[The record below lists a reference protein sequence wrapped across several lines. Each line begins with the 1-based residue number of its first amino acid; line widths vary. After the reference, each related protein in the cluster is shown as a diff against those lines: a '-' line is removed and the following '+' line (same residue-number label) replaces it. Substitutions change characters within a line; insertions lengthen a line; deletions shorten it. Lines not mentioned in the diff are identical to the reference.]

1 MNIFKENYLRYREKG
16 ISVIPDKYKSKQ
28 PAIKAWSTYSYQL
41 PTEEESNSWCNSFSE
56 SNIALCLG
64 EMSGIIAL
72 DLDTV
77 DQKILDLILPLLPSS
92 PVEKKGAKGFTRF
105 FKYTGENTQMLKYNG
120 EVVLEILSS
129 NKKTTLPPSVHPNG
143 FQYTWTSNKELSEVN
158 KEDLPILPP
167 MLISHLESKLRLHI
181 PEVEVGKGKV
191 FSGRNDELSSLCGK
205 LIQEGKSVDECI
217 KELVRKDREINDTPL
232 FSDVEEMCH
241 SEPFTNALQF
251 YANHLSSVNSKRFRK
266 QEEYETPMTA
276 SAVNHEYKEMI
287 ELGKSQSQARLKKP
301 SLELPTASGVIK
313 TVQQNI
319 LENSFIKQPAFAFSA
334 SLVLLST
341 LISRKFV
348 FQGMSPNLYVLN
360 IAPSGSGK
368 DAPQQKLKEYLVDI
382 KADYLLGAGDY
393 VSDASLM
400 DGLETKPVRLDIMD
414 EMGGVLRSI
423 NSGKSEYNGKMA
435 DVLAE
440 LYTSSNNIYMGRA
453 VAEGVKG
460 KCYRPNVNILG
471 STTPTGFAE
480 GISRTAIEKGLMGRF
495 LIFEGDYDKP
505 AERVKNFTH
514 LDNLTLSRLQFLST
528 YQPEVDEGSKINGIS
543 QAVEEILATKEADDK
558 LDKYFSEFDNLR
570 TSSEKGNPMLP
581 IIARLYQQMVKITLI
596 HAASRTENDSPLVD
610 VIDVVFG
617 YKTIMYYYENMKE
630 ILKDYIHSSQVEQ
643 NRGKVLNLIRTNG
656 EVSKRKL
663 VRALEGMNKRQRED
677 FIQDLIEGE
686 YIIMDVKNINGRN
699 MTIYRSID

>member
-1 MNIFKENYLRYREKG
+1 
-16 ISVIPDKYKSKQ
+16 
-28 PAIKAWSTYSYQL
+28 
-41 PTEEESNSWCNSFSE
+41 
-56 SNIALCLG
+56 
-64 EMSGIIAL
+64 
-72 DLDTV
+72 
-77 DQKILDLILPLLPSS
+77 
-92 PVEKKGAKGFTRF
+92 
-105 FKYTGENTQMLKYNG
+105 
-120 EVVLEILSS
+120 
-129 NKKTTLPPSVHPNG
+129 
-143 FQYTWTSNKELSEVN
+143 
-158 KEDLPILPP
+158 
-167 MLISHLESKLRLHI
+167 
-181 PEVEVGKGKV
+181 
-191 FSGRNDELSSLCGK
+191 
-205 LIQEGKSVDECI
+205 
-217 KELVRKDREINDTPL
+217 
-232 FSDVEEMCH
+232 
-241 SEPFTNALQF
+241 
-251 YANHLSSVNSKRFRK
+251 
-266 QEEYETPMTA
+266 
-276 SAVNHEYKEMI
+276 
-287 ELGKSQSQARLKKP
+287 
-301 SLELPTASGVIK
+301 
-313 TVQQNI
+313 
-319 LENSFIKQPAFAFSA
+319 
-334 SLVLLST
+334 
-341 LISRKFV
+341 
-348 FQGMSPNLYVLN
+348 
-360 IAPSGSGK
+360 
-368 DAPQQKLKEYLVDI
+368 
-382 KADYLLGAGDY
+382 
-393 VSDASLM
+393 
-400 DGLETKPVRLDIMD
+400 
-414 EMGGVLRSI
+414 
-423 NSGKSEYNGKMA
+423 
-435 DVLAE
+435 
-440 LYTSSNNIYMGRA
+440 MGRA